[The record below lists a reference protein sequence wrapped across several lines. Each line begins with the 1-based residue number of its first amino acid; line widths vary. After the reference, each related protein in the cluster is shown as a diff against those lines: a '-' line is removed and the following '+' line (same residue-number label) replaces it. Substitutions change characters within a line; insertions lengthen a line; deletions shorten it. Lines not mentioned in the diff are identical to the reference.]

1 MSGENAIEATPTG
14 APAPHPAAG
23 WWPSS
28 WSATEVAAGKV
39 SRGGLQTDGGSVYW
53 TESRPNEGGRQV
65 VVGRAPGAPPRDLSP
80 SGVSVRSRVHEYGGG
95 AATVVGGV
103 LFYVDESD
111 QAWHRLVLDGDLP
124 PSDLDAGSPVL
135 DPSGAGAVRYA
146 DGRLTVGGR
155 WFLTVEERIGAGCTD
170 HRIVALPTDGRAPAV
185 PLCVEDDFVAAPRP
199 SPDGRWLAWVGW
211 NHPSM
216 PWDSSSVWVAPF
228 AEDAA
233 AIGLGARRLVAGGD
247 GIAVGQPRWCRDGSL
262 LLVDD
267 RNGWWLP
274 YRVAPSS
281 WVGVG
286 SGGIPTGPPLVDLAA
301 EFHGPDWAFGQ
312 ATLAERDDGS
322 IAARMRRDGRDDL
335 VLLRPGPGGPLA
347 GGWTV
352 SVLEQ
357 PCVTLAGVACLP
369 GGAVVVLGSTATE
382 AQVVLGIDP
391 SGERPP
397 RRLSDPPRVTVPVG
411 EVSVA
416 RPVPP
421 RSGGHSAPGQ
431 FFAPVNPA
439 VDPATGAPPP
449 LVVFC
454 HGGPTGAAEA
464 GYDPV
469 VQFFTS
475 RGIAVAAVDYRGS
488 TGYGRAYRDQ
498 LRGRWGEDDVD
509 DCVACAEA
517 LAREGRVDGSRMAIR
532 GTSAGGLTALGA
544 LVRSRRFAGAV
555 AWYGVTDLEAL
566 AADTHDFES
575 RYLDGL
581 VGPLPEAAAL
591 YRARS
596 PIHHPDRVSGRVLL
610 LQGADDP
617 VVPASQSE
625 GFAARLA
632 DAGVDCRL
640 VVFAGESHGF
650 RRAETIEVALELEL
664 SFYRSLFTP
673 GATPD
678 PDDRGR
684 DAALRGGPRAG

>member
-1 MSGENAIEATPTG
+1 
-14 APAPHPAAG
+14 
-23 WWPSS
+23 
-28 WSATEVAAGKV
+28 
-39 SRGGLQTDGGSVYW
+39 
-53 TESRPNEGGRQV
+53 
-65 VVGRAPGAPPRDLSP
+65 
-80 SGVSVRSRVHEYGGG
+80 
-95 AATVVGGV
+95 VVGGV

-111 QAWHRLVLDGDLP
+111 QAWHRLE
-124 PSDLDAGSPVL
+124 LDAGSPVRL
-135 DPSGAGAVRYA
+135 VPGTADAGSGVAAGRYA
-146 DGRLTVGGR
+146 DGRLTAGGG
-155 WFLTVEERIGAGCTD
+155 WFLTVEERLGAARTD
-170 HRIVALPTDGRAPAV
+170 HRIVALPVDRRTPAV
-185 PLCVEDDFVAAPRP
+185 PLCDEDDFVAAPRP

-211 NHPSM
+211 DHPSM
-216 PWDSSSVWVAPF
+216 PWDSSSVWVAPMV
-228 AEDAA
+228 EDAVS
-233 AIGLGARRLVAGGD
+233 IGLGARRRVAGGD

-281 WVGVG
+281 WVGAG
-286 SGGIPTGPPLVDLAA
+286 SEGTPAGPPLVDLAA

-312 ATLAERDDGS
+312 ATLAEREDGS
-322 IAARMRRDGRDDL
+322 IAARMHRSGRDDL
-335 VLLRPGPGGPLA
+335 VLLHPGPDGPLS

-357 PCVTLAGVACLP
+357 PCVTIAGVACLP

-382 AQVVLGIDP
+382 AQVVLQIDLD
-391 SGERPP
+391 GEGPP
-397 RRLSDPPRVTVPVG
+397 RRLSEPPRVTVPV
-411 EVSVA
+411 ETVSVA
-416 RPVPP
+416 RPVPAGL
-421 RSGGHSAPGQ
+421 GGHTVPGQ

-439 VDPATGAPPP
+439 FDNVTGAPPP

-509 DCVACAEA
+509 DCVAFAEH
-517 LAREGRVDGSRMAIR
+517 LVREGRVDASRMAIR

-555 AWYGVTDLEAL
+555 SWYGVTDLAAL

-581 VGPLPEAAAL
+581 VGPLPEAADL

-625 GFAARLA
+625 GFAERLA
-632 DAGVDCRL
+632 AAGVDCRL

-650 RRAETIEVALELEL
+650 RRAETIEAALELEL

-673 GATPD
+673 GASPD
-678 PDDRGR
+678 RAGLGS
-684 DAALRGGPRAG
+684 DAALRGAPRAG

>member
-1 MSGENAIEATPTG
+1 
-14 APAPHPAAG
+14 
-23 WWPSS
+23 
-28 WSATEVAAGKV
+28 
-39 SRGGLQTDGGSVYW
+39 
-53 TESRPNEGGRQV
+53 
-65 VVGRAPGAPPRDLSP
+65 
-80 SGVSVRSRVHEYGGG
+80 
-95 AATVVGGV
+95 
-103 LFYVDESD
+103 
-111 QAWHRLVLDGDLP
+111 
-124 PSDLDAGSPVL
+124 
-135 DPSGAGAVRYA
+135 
-146 DGRLTVGGR
+146 
-155 WFLTVEERIGAGCTD
+155 
-170 HRIVALPTDGRAPAV
+170 
-185 PLCVEDDFVAAPRP
+185 
-199 SPDGRWLAWVGW
+199 
-211 NHPSM
+211 M
-216 PWDSSSVWVAPF
+216 PWDSSSVWVAPLV
-228 AEDAA
+228 EDATS
-233 AIGLGARRLVAGGD
+233 IGLGARSRVAGGD
-247 GIAVGQPRWCRDGSL
+247 RIAVGQPRWCRDGSL

-274 YRVAPSS
+274 YRVAPSA
-281 WVGVG
+281 WVGAG
-286 SGGIPTGPPLVDLAA
+286 SEGTPAGPPLVDLAA

-312 ATLAERDDGS
+312 ATLAEREDGS
-322 IAARMRRDGRDDL
+322 VAARMHRSGRDDL
-335 VLLRPGPGGPLA
+335 VLLHPGPAGPLS

-357 PCVTLAGVACLP
+357 PCVTIAGVACLP

-382 AQVVLGIDP
+382 AQVVLEIDP
-391 SGERPP
+391 DGERPP
-397 RRLSDPPRVTVPVG
+397 RRLSDPPRVTVPG
-411 EVSVA
+411 AAVSVA
-416 RPVPP
+416 RPVPARP
-421 RSGGHSAPGQ
+421 GGHGVPGQ
-431 FFAPVNPA
+431 FFAPV
-439 VDPATGAPPP
+439 DPAFDTVGGAPPP

-454 HGGPTGAAEA
+454 HGGPTGAAEP

-469 VQFFTS
+469 LQFFTS

-509 DCVACAEA
+509 DCVAFAEN
-517 LAREGRVDGSRMAIR
+517 LVREGQVDASRMAIR

-555 AWYGVTDLEAL
+555 SWYGVTDLAAL

-581 VGPLPEAAAL
+581 VGPLPESADL

-632 DAGVDCRL
+632 AAGVDCRL

-650 RRAETIEVALELEL
+650 RRAETIEAALELEL

-673 GATPD
+673 
-678 PDDRGR
+678 DRADRER